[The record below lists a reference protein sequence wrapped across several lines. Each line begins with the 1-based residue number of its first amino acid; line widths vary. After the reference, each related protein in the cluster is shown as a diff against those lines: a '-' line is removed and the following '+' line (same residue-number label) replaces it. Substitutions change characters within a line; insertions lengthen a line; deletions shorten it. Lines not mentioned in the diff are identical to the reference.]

1 VKFLLSIVE
10 WLQKNF
16 RPPSAFS
23 WETLILLSLF
33 SYYMALLASDIGFTR
48 NLLLNFAWIFLILGV
63 FWGTTATNQ
72 LRIGYDEK
80 KEKDGFPLSPWITGA
95 LVSIYIFG
103 GPTGEVSKE
112 ALIYWPVISAIIAA
126 IPDFVNDRLRPRKP
140 PLHKRQNL
148 VILFGTQI
156 LISCWFQFYFVAQDW
171 LTQYPSLAID
181 DFSQSAFVTKLAS
194 SQSAIPRGELLL
206 NAMEPK
212 LAQQLNAKPWTV
224 VERSLLQAEREKLI
238 NTIAQQAKQQI
249 TTVEEDTLWQVVS
262 GVSSRSAGYNL
273 ELRAVWQGPRALP
286 QEYSQS
292 KNCQIIQ
299 VPATTNSPNTQP
311 GQPRTFISR
320 FECEP
325 VRGWGID
332 EPIIANDSSI
342 Q

>member
-1 VKFLLSIVE
+1 MKFFLNLVN
-10 WLQKNF
+10 WLQKSF

-33 SYYMALLASDIGFTR
+33 SYYMALLASDTEITK

-63 FWGTTATNQ
+63 YWGTTSANQ

-103 GPTGEVSKE
+103 GATGEVSRE

-126 IPDFVNDRLRPRKP
+126 IPDFIDDGLRPRKP

-156 LISCWFQFYFVAQDW
+156 LLSCWFQFYFVVQNW
-171 LTQYPSLAID
+171 LTQYPSLVID
-181 DFSQSAFVTKLAS
+181 DFDQSAFVTKLAS

-206 NAMEPK
+206 NAMESK
-212 LAQQLNAKPWTV
+212 LSQQLNAKPWAV
-224 VERSLLQAEREKLI
+224 VERSLLQAERERLI
-238 NTIAQQAKQQI
+238 DTVAQQAKQQI
-249 TTVEEDTLWQVVS
+249 TPLEEDDLWQVVS

-273 ELRAVWQGPRALP
+273 ELRAVWQGPRARP
-286 QEYSQS
+286 QEYSLS

-299 VPATTNSPNTQP
+299 VPATTNSPNTQT
-311 GQPRTFISR
+311 GQPPTFISR

-332 EPIIANDSSI
+332 EPIIAGDSFI